1 MRGRSHS
8 LGMTSRIV
16 QPKIA
21 LLKTILRKFI
31 LIVIAALS
39 GQTVS
44 VVAAASTANTHH
56 VVLVV
61 WDGMR
66 PDFVTE
72 RYAPTLNQLARDGVR
87 FRNHHA
93 VYPTATDVNGA
104 ALATGAYPNH
114 NDLFANLAFR
124 KAINPRQPVDTGD
137 PDTIKQG

>member
-1 MRGRSHS
+1 
-8 LGMTSRIV
+8 MTSRIV

-21 LLKTILRKFI
+21 LLRTLLRKFT
-31 LIVIAALS
+31 LIVFAALRAAPA
-39 GQTVS
+39 S
-44 VVAAASTANTHH
+44 VVAAVAAANTPH

-72 RYAPTLNQLARDGVR
+72 KYAPTLDKLAHNGVR

-104 ALATGAYPNH
+104 ALAT
-114 NDLFANLAFR
+114 
-124 KAINPRQPVDTGD
+124 
-137 PDTIKQG
+137 